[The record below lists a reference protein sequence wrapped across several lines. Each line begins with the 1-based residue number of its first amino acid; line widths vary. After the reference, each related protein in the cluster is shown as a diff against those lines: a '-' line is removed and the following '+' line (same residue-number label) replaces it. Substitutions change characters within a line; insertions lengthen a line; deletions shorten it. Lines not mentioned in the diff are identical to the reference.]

1 MESWTTSELL
11 DRVQASGE
19 PWLEFL
25 RVADLSAGLYRLAA
39 GADDRQQPHTEAE
52 VYVVMAG
59 RASFEAGSE
68 RREVSSGS
76 VIFVPAGEAHR
87 FCDVREDLAVL
98 VVFAPPE
105 YSRAAPGDPSALP

>member
-1 MESWTTSELL
+1 MESWRTSELL
-11 DRVQASGE
+11 DRLQIAGE

-25 RVADLSAGLYRLAA
+25 RVADLSAGLYRLRAA
-39 GADDRQQPHTEAE
+39 ADDRQQPHTEDE

-59 RASFEAGSE
+59 RATFEAGRE
-68 RREVSSGS
+68 RREVTAGS

-87 FCDVREDLAVL
+87 FLDVREELAVL
-98 VVFAPPE
+98 VVFAPAE